1 MGTAWPVPPRQARHP
16 QSQRALSTV
25 GSHPHGLGARS
36 CRSGSG
42 PTADP
47 LRCAAHKRIR
57 PRKEQ
62 GAMRAGRWQI
72 GVTLWLM
79 LSGAIPS
86 ATAHEQV
93 RTTRPLVN
101 VANPAD
107 VDAFKRLLERRDHAA
122 DALASDATKSYS
134 EAVARYNEAV
144 AAYNGNCAGK
154 AYDPDQLAELRR
166 TLSCPKQ

>member
-1 MGTAWPVPPRQARHP
+1 
-16 QSQRALSTV
+16 
-25 GSHPHGLGARS
+25 
-36 CRSGSG
+36 
-42 PTADP
+42 
-47 LRCAAHKRIR
+47 
-57 PRKEQ
+57 
-62 GAMRAGRWQI
+62 MRAGRWQI

-86 ATAHEQV
+86 ATAQELVRAPEQIRGCLCQERSVGALNAEVQTQSRGYEEKRQAFQALDQQV

-122 DALASDATKSYS
+122 DALASDTTKSYS